1 MLQKILNTPWPSIL
15 WTGLIFFMLTIR
27 TGSLESVP
35 RMPIPH
41 LDKGVHAL
49 LFGVYTWLLLQWLHA
64 NRFGGIWP
72 IVLLSAGY
80 GAGMEFYQEYFT
92 TREFEWGDIIAD
104 SLGAAVPA
112 FWLWIKKSPYGNRGR
127 NQN

>member
-72 IVLLSAGY
+72 IVLLSASY

>member
-1 MLQKILNTPWPSIL
+1 MLQKILKTPWPSIL
-15 WTGLIFFMLTIR
+15 WTGLIFLLLTIQ

-49 LFGVYTWLLLQWLHA
+49 LFGIYTWLLLEWINA
-64 NRFGGIWP
+64 DRFRGIWA

-80 GAGMEFYQEYFT
+80 GTGMEFYQEYFT
-92 TREFEWGDIIAD
+92 TREFEWGDVVAD

-112 FWLWIKKSPYGNRGR
+112 FWFWIKKSPYGHRGR